1 MIVLDASVVIAA
13 LSLSDLL
20 HDRALRLL
28 AEQVDEQLVMHAV
41 TRAEVLVAPVRA
53 GRADVVEGQLD
64 GLGVSTV
71 GLRSSDAL
79 ALAQLRSRTG
89 MKLPDC
95 CVLLAAM
102 ESGAVVATFDD
113 QLARAAERLHL
124 AVLT

>member
-13 LSLSDLL
+13 LSPSDLL

-28 AEQVDEQLVMHAV
+28 AEQVDEQLVLHAV

-53 GRADVVEGQLD
+53 GRADIVEAQLD
-64 GLGVSTV
+64 GL
-71 GLRSSDAL
+71 
-79 ALAQLRSRTG
+79 AQIRARIG
-89 MKLPDC
+89 MRLPDC
-95 CVLLAAM
+95 CVLLAAT
-102 ESGAVVATFDD
+102 EAGAVVATFDD

>member
-13 LSLSDLL
+13 LSPSDLL

-28 AEQVDEQLVMHAV
+28 AEQVDEQFVLHAV

-53 GRADVVEGQLD
+53 GRADIVEAQLD

-71 GLRSSDAL
+71 GLRSGDAL
-79 ALAQLRSRTG
+79 SLAQIRSRTG

-95 CVLLAAM
+95 CVLLAAT
-102 ESGAVVATFDD
+102 ESGAAVATFDD
-113 QLARAAERLHL
+113 QLARAAEHLHL
-124 AVLT
+124 AVRT

>member
-13 LSLSDLL
+13 LSPSDLQ

-28 AEQVDEQLVMHAV
+28 AEQVDEQFVLHAV

-53 GRADVVEGQLD
+53 GRADIVEAQLD
-64 GLGVSTV
+64 ALGVSTV

-79 ALAQLRSRTG
+79 ALAQIRSRTG

-95 CVLLAAM
+95 CVLLAAT
-102 ESGAVVATFDD
+102 ESGAAVATFDD
-113 QLARAAERLHL
+113 QLARAAEHLHL
-124 AVLT
+124 AVRT

>member
-13 LSLSDLL
+13 LSPSDLQ
-20 HDRALRLL
+20 HARALRLL
-28 AEQVDEQLVMHAV
+28 AEQVDEQFVLHAV

-53 GRADVVEGQLD
+53 GRADIVEAQLD
-64 GLGVSTV
+64 ALGVSTV

-79 ALAQLRSRTG
+79 ALAQIRSRAG

>member
-1 MIVLDASVVIAA
+1 MLDASVVIAA
-13 LSLSDLL
+13 LSPSDLL

-28 AEQVDEQLVMHAV
+28 AEQVDEQFVLHAI

-53 GRADVVEGQLD
+53 GRADIVEAQLD

-79 ALAQLRSRTG
+79 SLAQIRSRTG

-95 CVLLAAM
+95 CVLLAAT
-102 ESGAVVATFDD
+102 ESGAAVATFDD
-113 QLARAAERLHL
+113 QLARAAEHLHL